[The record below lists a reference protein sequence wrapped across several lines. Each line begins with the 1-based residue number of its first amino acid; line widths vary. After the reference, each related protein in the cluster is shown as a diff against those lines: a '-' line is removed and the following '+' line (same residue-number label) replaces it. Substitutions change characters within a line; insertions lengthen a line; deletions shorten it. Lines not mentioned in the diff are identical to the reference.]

1 LSERDAFLF
10 DHGDVQARPVK
21 SAATA
26 ERLNGAALP
35 AAPADAVQ
43 SAKVAGL
50 RYVTDDMPGYRRR
63 RNGKGFVCTR
73 PSGEPIRDPQELR
86 RIRALAIPP
95 AWRDVWICPS
105 PDGHLQ
111 ATGRDI
117 KGRKQHRYHQR
128 WREVRDATKYD
139 RMLAFGKKLPEIRR
153 QVDRDLALTG
163 LPREKILAT
172 VVRLLEVSRIRVG
185 NEEYARQNNS
195 FGLATLRNRHVS
207 VSGSN
212 ISFEFRGKSGVQ
224 HALSLNDR
232 RLARIIKRCQEL
244 PGHELFQYIDE
255 TGARCTIG
263 SADVNEYLRSIAGE
277 DFSSKDFR
285 TWAGTVLAARAL
297 VVLERPHGKTQLKRN
312 VAQVVESVAKKLG
325 NTKAVCRKCY
335 IHPAVFDSYGDGSL
349 LRLAQKRTR
358 KVPPAGVTEL
368 SSEEAAVLALLERAA
383 KNKKTPSLR
392 RQLRR
397 SLQHALGAG

>member
-1 LSERDAFLF
+1 M
-10 DHGDVQARPVK
+10 K
-21 SAATA
+21 SAVAA
-26 ERLNGAALP
+26 ERLNGAVPLV
-35 AAPADAVQ
+35 APADAVQ

-63 RNGKGFVCTR
+63 RNGKGFVYTR
-73 PSGEPIRDPQELR
+73 PSGEPIRDPQELG

-139 RMLAFGKKLPEIRR
+139 RMLAFCKKLPEIRR

-163 LPREKILAT
+163 LPRGKILAT

-285 TWAGTVLAARAL
+285 TWAGTVLAALAL
-297 VVLERPHGKTQLKRN
+297 VALERPHGKTQLKRN
-312 VAQVVESVAKKLG
+312 VAQAVESVAKKLG

-349 LRLAQKRTR
+349 FRFAQKRIR

-368 SSEEAAVLALLERAA
+368 SSEEAAVLTLLERAA
-383 KNKKTPSLR
+383 KNKKMPSLR